1 MASRR
6 KETSNIAAGQLNSI
20 TNYKAPR
27 LTLVGA
33 GPGDEDLI
41 TLKGVKALQQADVVL
56 YDALVNPELLKH
68 ARADVPKIFV
78 GKRAGAHSL
87 KQEEINNLIIDSAF
101 AHGHV
106 VRLKGGDSFVFG
118 RGYEELAHADKYNIE
133 TEVVPGIS
141 SSIAVPELQQI
152 PLTIRG
158 VNESFWVITGTTS
171 SGEISSDVSLA
182 AQSNA
187 TVIILM
193 GVSKLA
199 QIAEIFTAAGKADT
213 PVAVIQNGSLPD
225 EKIALGNMHNIVDR
239 VQTKSV
245 GAPAIIVIGEVVNY
259 HPALRYTLA
268 LQQQQ
273 ESAAVEV

>member
-6 KETSNIAAGQLNSI
+6 KIKNTAQQAI
-20 TNYKAPR
+20 TPKYKLPK

-33 GPGDEDLI
+33 GPGDEELI
-41 TLKGVKALQQADVVL
+41 TLKGIKALQQADVVL
-56 YDALVNPELLKH
+56 YDALVNPELLRH
-68 ARADVPKIFV
+68 APATAPKIFV
-78 GKRAGAHSL
+78 GKRLGKHHL
-87 KQEEINNLIIDSAF
+87 TQDEINNLIVDSAY

-118 RGYEELAHADKYNIE
+118 RGYEELAHADKYNIP
-133 TEVVPGIS
+133 TAVVPGIS

-171 SGEISSDVSLA
+171 SGEVSADVSLA
-182 AQSNA
+182 AKSNS

-199 QIAEIFTAAGKADT
+199 QISEIFAAAGKADT

-225 EKIALGNMHNIVDR
+225 EKIALGNVHNIVER
-239 VQTKSV
+239 VAAKQV
-245 GAPAIIVIGEVVNY
+245 GAPAVIVLGEVVNY
-259 HPALRYTLA
+259 HPALRYTLDL
-268 LQQQQ
+268 LQQKPV
-273 ESAAVEV
+273 AVEV

>member
-6 KETSNIAAGQLNSI
+6 KEIRAIAAGAQQTGLAK
-20 TNYKAPR
+20 YKLPR

-41 TLKGVKALQQADVVL
+41 TLKGIKALQQADVVL
-56 YDALVNPELLKH
+56 YDALVNPELLQH
-68 ARADVPKIFV
+68 APADAPKIFV
-78 GKRAGAHSL
+78 GKRAGAHYL
-87 KQEEINNLIIDSAF
+87 KQDEINHLIVDSAF
-101 AHGHV
+101 SHGHV

-118 RGYEELAHADKYNIE
+118 RGYEELAYADKFNIQ

-171 SGEISSDVSLA
+171 SGEISADISLA

-193 GVSKLA
+193 GVSKLP
-199 QIAEIFTAAGKADT
+199 QILEIYAAAGKADL

-225 EKIALGNMHNIVDR
+225 EKIVLGNVHNIVER
-239 VQTKSV
+239 VEAKKV
-245 GAPAIIVIGEVVNY
+245 GAPAIIVLGEVVNY

-268 LQQQQ
+268 LQKQQVL
-273 ESAAVEV
+273 AAV

>member
-6 KETSNIAAGQLNSI
+6 KIKNTAQQVIAK
-20 TNYKAPR
+20 YKLPK

-33 GPGDEDLI
+33 GPGDEELI
-41 TLKGVKALQQADVVL
+41 TMKGIKALQQADVVL

-68 ARADVPKIFV
+68 APATAPKIFV
-78 GKRAGAHSL
+78 GKRLGKHHL
-87 KQEEINNLIIDSAF
+87 TQEEINNLIVDSAYSY
-101 AHGHV
+101 GHV

-118 RGYEELAHADKYNIE
+118 RGYEELAHADKYNIP
-133 TEVVPGIS
+133 TAVVPGIS

-171 SGEISSDVSLA
+171 AGEVSADVSLA
-182 AQSNA
+182 AQSNS

-199 QIAEIFTAAGKADT
+199 QISEIFAAAGKADT

-225 EKIALGNMHNIVDR
+225 EKIALGNVHNIVER
-239 VQTKSV
+239 VEAKQV
-245 GAPAIIVIGEVVNY
+245 GAPAVIVLGEVVNY
-259 HPALRYTLA
+259 HPALRYTLDL
-268 LQQQQ
+268 LQ
-273 ESAAVEV
+273 EAPIAVEV